1 MVKAVTS
8 IRESTEIS
16 EIEKHPIPTV
26 LQSHKQ
32 EEQVKV
38 SQSKQRKE
46 IIPIGRGSVLAI
58 LLSTLLVRVA
68 SRISFVLLGFYLGEH
83 FASATLVALIL
94 EAFYISELLLSPI
107 VGSLSD
113 QKGRK
118 PFLFLAPVIGIG
130 AALSFLLAVSLFPHL
145 NPTVLNVQ
153 VGILLLMVLVG
164 RILEG
169 ATTAL
174 NTPASLGYITDI
186 TVGSEKMRTRVMTAF
201 EMVTVGGLA
210 LAIPLGG
217 KVSTLL
223 GTQGFFVVIAIHL
236 LNLIF
241 TGHFLKEQVQRTSR
255 ADRHS
260 SLVESLKLLRNKRV
274 FTFLPAWLSINTLIG
289 AWITL
294 GTLILTYP
302 NPAADTRHPGQLL
315 YGGFS
320 KELATLLLG
329 GFGLVFLIG
338 MALWTLVLPHLRR
351 TTTMSIGLG
360 GLAMTIIGLSF
371 INSLGENPANLSKHG
386 MTQLVMLLPFV
397 IGGIVLLSGFTPA
410 ALTQLAALSETLP
423 RKRGAIMGLY
433 SVALGIGQL
442 LRASVGGLF
451 VDRNGFYGLMMFSA
465 LLGLLSLGSVL
476 YMRSHGHDLSAV
488 VERKECTSSI
498 QREAE

>member
-1 MVKAVTS
+1 MIEAVNS
-8 IRESTEIS
+8 VHESTEIS
-16 EIEKHPIPTV
+16 EIERPPSTTI
-26 LQSHKQ
+26 QSHKQ

-38 SQSKQRKE
+38 SQSKQGKE
-46 IIPIGRGSVLAI
+46 ILSRRRGSFLAI
-58 LLSTLLVRVA
+58 LLSTLLLRVA

-83 FASATLVALIL
+83 FASATVVALVL

-118 PFLFLAPVIGIG
+118 LFLFIAPMIGIG
-130 AALSFLLAVSLFPHL
+130 AALSFLLAASLFPHL
-145 NPTVLNVQ
+145 NPTVFTVQ
-153 VGILLLMVLVG
+153 VGILLLMVFVG
-164 RILEG
+164 RLLEG

-174 NTPASLGYITDI
+174 NTPATLGYITDI

-223 GTQGFFVVIAIHL
+223 GNQGFFVVIAIHL
-236 LNLIF
+236 LNLIVI
-241 TGHFLKEQVQRTSR
+241 GHFLKEQVQRTPR
-255 ADRHS
+255 ADEHS

-302 NPAADTRHPGQLL
+302 NPAADARHPRQLL

-320 KELATLLLG
+320 KDLATLLLG
-329 GFGLVFLIG
+329 GFGLVFLLG
-338 MALWTLVLPHLRR
+338 MVLWMLVLPRLRR
-351 TTTMSIGLG
+351 TTTVCISLVGLV
-360 GLAMTIIGLSF
+360 LTITALSF
-371 INSLGENPANLSKHG
+371 INSLGENPASLSKNG
-386 MTQLVMLLPFV
+386 MTQLVMLLPFF

-423 RKRGAIMGLY
+423 GKRGAIMGLY

-442 LRASVGGLF
+442 LGASVGGLF

-488 VERKECTSSI
+488 VERKECTSST